1 MANDEKLGR
10 PLKFQDPAEMQAKID
25 AYFVKCDVE
34 EIPYTITGLAYA
46 LDTWRS
52 VLCDYEERPEL
63 QSLMQLAKLRVE
75 NFAEKRLYT
84 GQPTGPIFALKNF
97 GWSDTQNV
105 NMGGQKDNPLNAE
118 VTVKFVGDD

>member
-1 MANDEKLGR
+1 MANGEAGR
-10 PLKFQDPAEMQAKID
+10 PLKFNSAEELQAKID
-25 AYFVKCDVE
+25 AYFDDCDATE
-34 EIPYTITGLAYA
+34 TPYTITGLAYA
-46 LDTWRS
+46 LETYRS
-52 VLCDYEERPEL
+52 LLCQYEDKEQFSDVVKR
-63 QSLMQLAKLRVE
+63 AKLRVE

-105 NMGGQKDNPLNAE
+105 NMGGQKDNPMNAE